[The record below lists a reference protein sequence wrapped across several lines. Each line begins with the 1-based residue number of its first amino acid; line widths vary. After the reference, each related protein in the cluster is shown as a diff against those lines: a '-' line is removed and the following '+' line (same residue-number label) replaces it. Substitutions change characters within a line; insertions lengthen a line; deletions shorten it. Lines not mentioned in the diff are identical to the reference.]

1 MWKSRRA
8 AMEEVK
14 RTMCM
19 YFAEGR
25 CNRVP
30 CGFAHSPKEFGQKVV
45 VGRARCKFWDEGHC
59 KHGSVCS
66 FAHGAK
72 DQHAPAW
79 PQSPRRNRSPTGR
92 SLMEKNERSRSARRR
107 SLPEKKKP
115 QEEKKA
121 DKSIYSKTCHP
132 SMHRRMPMKPM
143 KCWSTEFGHLCRLC
157 I

>member
-1 MWKSRRA
+1 MVFLMLL
-8 AMEEVK
+8 MERKPEGGGFSMETQHQEKKEKKPEVK
-14 RTMCM
+14 
-19 YFAEGR
+19 
-25 CNRVP
+25 
-30 CGFAHSPKEFGQKVV
+30 
-45 VGRARCKFWDEGHC
+45 ARP
-59 KHGSVCS
+59 V
-66 FAHGAK
+66 
-72 DQHAPAW
+72 
-79 PQSPRRNRSPTGR
+79 
-92 SLMEKNERSRSARRR
+92 KNARSRSPRGR